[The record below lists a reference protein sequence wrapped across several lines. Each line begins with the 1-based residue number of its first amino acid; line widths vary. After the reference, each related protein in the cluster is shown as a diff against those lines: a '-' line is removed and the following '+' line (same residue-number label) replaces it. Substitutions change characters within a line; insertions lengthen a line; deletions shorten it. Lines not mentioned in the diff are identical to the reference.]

1 LTAATVPHR
10 VGAQHQELAPGW
22 LRDHSSRIMTVGIV
36 LALLYLGRSVLIP
49 LALAIML
56 SLLVAPLV
64 RALRRIRVGQTSSV
78 LIAVLTL
85 TLSCMAVAAV
95 LGTQILHIAE
105 SLPQYQ
111 ANVQH
116 KIRVIDEVTVGRLRL
131 LTKEASRLM
140 EIHDPSDAPSTP
152 NGEVER
158 SAAARPPD
166 PVLPESREVPSQP
179 LQLIGKLL
187 SSAWGPIQAT
197 GIVLLVLIFV
207 LLEHGSLRDRIIWI
221 AGATDIRSTT
231 VALNDAGERL
241 SRFFVSQFVVNL
253 AFAVTIGVVLSVLHV
268 PQAILCGTLAGVM
281 RFVPYVGVGI
291 AALFATALA
300 FAVDPGWS
308 LAVSTLGAFI
318 LLDTVA
324 AQLLEPHLYGHATGL
339 SPLSVVVAAIFWSS
353 LWGPVGLILSTP
365 LTLCLLVAGR
375 HVKALNILEFLL
387 GDVQPLTLPQKFYQ
401 RALSGD
407 PQEII
412 ANARAFLKRDSLA
425 TYCDRVLL
433 PALHLAQ
440 FDAKLG
446 ASTDNQQI
454 KIRRVIVDVLTA
466 VGSDSLKLPR
476 RRHRGSVLQDVSAAR
491 WLRQERERSSGR
503 WQGPLGVSPGSVVIC
518 LGLGSSADDLAAELL
533 VRMLRTQTIDA
544 RHFSPGDINVGLPPG
559 ADPDGVSIVYLL
571 SAFPSVERDRAD
583 SLSKQ
588 VRELLPRAYV
598 VRVFCPGVTAQSES
612 GNSASISEPTVS
624 SLAQASEI
632 CVSWQ
637 EVRSKRDASPGSQLT
652 DVVRSNRASGGPE
665 HCQAGTPTLW
675 HADLFDWLSQKI
687 ESRR

>member
-1 LTAATVPHR
+1 MSV
-10 VGAQHQELAPGW
+10 EEAPVW
-22 LRDHSSRIMTVGIV
+22 LRHNGGRITTVALV
-36 LALLYLGRSVLIP
+36 LALLYLGRAVLIP
-49 LALAIML
+49 LALAILL

-64 RALRRIRVGQTSSV
+64 RALRRIRVGQTCSV
-78 LIAVLTL
+78 LLAVLAL
-85 TLSCMAVAAV
+85 TLSCMAVAVV
-95 LGTQILHIAE
+95 LGTQILRIAE

-116 KIRVIDEVTVGRLRL
+116 KIRTIDEVTVGRLRL
-131 LTKEASRLM
+131 LTKESSHLM
-140 EIHDPSDAPSTP
+140 EIHDSSDSPADH
-152 NGEVER
+152 NGEVKR
-158 SAAARPPD
+158 SAAAQPPG
-166 PVLPESREVPSQP
+166 PVLLDSREAPPQP
-179 LQLIGKLL
+179 LQLMGKLL
-187 SSAWGPIQAT
+187 TSAWKPLQAT

-207 LLEHGSLRDRIIWI
+207 LLERESLRDRIIQI
-221 AGATDIRSTT
+221 AGTTDIRSTT
-231 VALNDAGERL
+231 AALNDAGERL
-241 SRFFVSQFVVNL
+241 SRFFVSQLAVNL
-253 AFAVTIGVVLSVLHV
+253 AFAVIITVVLSVLHV

-308 LAVSTLGAFI
+308 LALSTLGVFI
-318 LLDTVA
+318 LLDIVA
-324 AQLLEPHLYGHATGL
+324 AQLLEPHLYGHTTGL

-375 HVKALNILEFLL
+375 HVKALNILELLL

-425 TYCDRVLL
+425 MYCDRVLL

-440 FDAKLG
+440 LDAEPG
-446 ASTDNQQI
+446 AIAENQQM

-503 WQGPLGVSPGSVVIC
+503 WQGPLGVTPGSVVIC

-533 VRMLRTQTIDA
+533 VRMLGTQAIDA

-588 VRELLPRAYV
+588 IRELLPRAYV
-598 VRVFCPGVTAQSES
+598 LRVFCPGVTALSES
-612 GNSASISEPTVS
+612 GNGASNTEPTVN
-624 SLAQASEI
+624 SLREAIEI

-637 EVRSKRDASPGSQLT
+637 EVRNTRDPTPNLTWLMWRDLRSASQHSEAL
-652 DVVRSNRASGGPE
+652 
-665 HCQAGTPTLW
+665 
-675 HADLFDWLSQKI
+675 
-687 ESRR
+687 RRGREQTEEVLQ